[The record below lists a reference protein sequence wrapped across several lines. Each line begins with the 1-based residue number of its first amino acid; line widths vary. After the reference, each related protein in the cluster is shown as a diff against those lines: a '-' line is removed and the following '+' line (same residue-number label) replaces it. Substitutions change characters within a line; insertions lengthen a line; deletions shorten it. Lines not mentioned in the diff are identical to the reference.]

1 MSGGSPLQTID
12 KPAQTVSPYLAIADI
27 LQKEIDSGLY
37 LTGETLPSE
46 ADLSQRFKVNRYTIR
61 HSLDFMNKK
70 GIIRSQQGKGHYVC
84 EKPMDIQYTITQ
96 AMCFTDVMTQLGCKP
111 STKILKS
118 EIKLPPERIAKFL
131 EMAPDE
137 QGIRLEILRYAD
149 GIPLAWNETW
159 LPERYFPQFPLQLSA
174 FTSLYA
180 LLRESYQVELARL
193 WSTFEAIYPN
203 SAEATHLRIP
213 PSTTLLHI
221 ESVMRDQNKSLVEYT
236 SAKYRGDLCR
246 VSIQFE

>member
-1 MSGGSPLQTID
+1 MIH
-12 KPAQTVSPYLAIADI
+12 KPALSVSPYLAIADI
-27 LQKEIDSGLY
+27 LQKEIDNGHY
-37 LTGETLPSE
+37 VIGEPLPSE
-46 ADLSQRFKVNRYTIR
+46 ADLSRRFKVNRYTIR

-70 GIIRSQQGKGHYVC
+70 GVIRSHQGKGHYVC

-96 AMCFTDVMTQLGCKP
+96 AMCFSDVMKQLGCKP
-111 STKILKS
+111 SAKVLKS
-118 EIKLPPERIAKFL
+118 EVQLPPQRIAQFL
-131 EMAPDE
+131 KMASDE
-137 QGIRLEILRYAD
+137 RGIRLEILRYAD

-159 LPERYFPQFPLQLSA
+159 LPEKYFPNLPEQSTA

-180 LLRESYQVELARL
+180 LLREDYKVELARI

-203 SAEATHLRIP
+203 SEEAAHLKIS

-221 ESVMRDQNKSLVEYT
+221 ESVMRDETHRLIEYT

>member
-1 MSGGSPLQTID
+1 MHTID
-12 KPAQTVSPYLAIADI
+12 KPALAVSPYLAIADI
-27 LQKEIDSGLY
+27 LQKEIDNGQYLSG
-37 LTGETLPSE
+37 EPLPSE
-46 ADLSQRFKVNRYTIR
+46 ADLSRRFKVNRYTIR

-111 STKILKS
+111 SAKVLKS
-118 EIKLPPERIAKFL
+118 EVKPPPERIAKL
-131 EMAPDE
+131 LKMAPDE
-137 QGIRLEILRYAD
+137 KGIRLEILRYAD

-159 LPERYFPQFPLQLSA
+159 LPEAYFPHFPEQTDA

-180 LLRESYQVELARL
+180 LLREDYEVELARI

-203 SAEATHLRIP
+203 SAEATHLKMS

-221 ESVMRDQNKSLVEYT
+221 ESVMRDQNQRLIEYT

-246 VSIQFE
+246 VSIQFEKS